1 MTPTA
6 SDLKLAA
13 VLAEYARHHQNP
25 RNRLIHYIC
34 VPAIVF
40 SVIGILV
47 SINFGVTL
55 IAIATAILY
64 YNRFGA
70 KAAIRMGAVLIV
82 MLMVW
87 VTCMPSHHL
96 ASIALG
102 IFVLAWTGQFAGH
115 ILEGSK
121 PSFLEDLQY
130 LFIGPLYVLAELK
143 EKLTR
148 GPRLDPL

>member
-1 MTPTA
+1 MTSTTSTPTGR
-6 SDLKLAA
+6 KLAA
-13 VLAEYARHHQNP
+13 VLADYARHHQTP
-25 RNRLIHYIC
+25 RNRLIHGLC

-55 IAIATAILY
+55 IATAAAILY
-64 YNRFGA
+64 YNRFGPKTA
-70 KAAIRMGAVLIV
+70 MQMGAVLII
-82 MLMVW
+82 MLLAW
-87 VTCMPSHHL
+87 VTVMPAHHL
-96 ASIALG
+96 ASVAIG
-102 IFVLAWTGQFAGH
+102 IFILGWTGQFAGH

-143 EKLTR
+143 EKLAR
-148 GPRLDPL
+148 NPL